1 MWLARQIPQPRVRPS
16 PQQPILKL
24 YKNSFKSQEKVNVKS
39 IGSMIGTTS
48 KLPIDPMGPLLWKFI
63 YILNLKFWD
72 FLFEKLC
79 VSLMSC
85 FKTMS
90 LVSRVD
96 DLRQNMSEH
105 PGGPRAIVK
114 GYVREGK
121 GKLEAGIAAEER

>member
-1 MWLARQIPQPRVRPS
+1 MVGPPDTPT
-16 PQQPILKL
+16 
-24 YKNSFKSQEKVNVKS
+24 KSQT
-39 IGSMIGTTS
+39 ITPTA
-48 KLPIDPMGPLLWKFI
+48 
-63 YILNLKFWD
+63 NLKFWD
-72 FLFEKLC
+72 FQFEKLC

-85 FKTMS
+85 FKTIS
-90 LVSRVD
+90 LISRVD

>member
-1 MWLARQIPQPRVRPS
+1 M
-16 PQQPILKL
+16 
-24 YKNSFKSQEKVNVKS
+24 
-39 IGSMIGTTS
+39 GTTS
-48 KLPIDPMGPLLWKFI
+48 NLPIDPMGPLLWKFI

-72 FLFEKLC
+72 FQFEKLC